1 LAKLKPCHAKLF
13 EESSTPPL
21 NTYHMNESKLI
32 SSLHAWRKYS
42 TRDLADLTFCH
53 MLALHM
59 CRQEFETAP
68 WSRQYAANSLD
79 TNDWQH
85 TRLNR
90 TDLHQLLN
98 VLIAQPHASLTYL
111 KQSDASRLLMQEIH
125 ISPHVVTRF
134 LRNIQ
139 QVNFDPEL
147 SGRMLLQ
154 MERALKITV
163 SNYKSMRRIL
173 SDWHLPHVDTEA
185 KSLVI
190 TRLLQML
197 RARAVQGDI
206 IHKVE
211 QLAKARKWEIA
222 HACDPETGRNCD
234 AAATTQEPKKP
245 SLIKQLAIGAG
256 LGVGAYLLGRAL
268 FGGNK

>member
-1 LAKLKPCHAKLF
+1 MIQ
-13 EESSTPPL
+13 ESLLIRNL
-21 NTYHMNESKLI
+21 NRL
-32 SSLHAWRKYS
+32 RRYS
-42 TRDLADLTFCH
+42 ARDIADLAFCY

-68 WSRQYAANSLD
+68 WVRLYATTTLD
-79 TNDWQH
+79 AHEWHQMN
-85 TRLNR
+85 LNR
-90 TDLHQLLN
+90 TDLHQFLTLLIGQLRLQTGQLKD
-98 VLIAQPHASLTYL
+98 VTAS
-111 KQSDASRLLMQEIH
+111 DLLLHEIH
-125 ISPHVVTRF
+125 VDAHVVQRF
-134 LRNIQ
+134 LHNLQ
-139 QVNFDPEL
+139 QVKFDPEL
-147 SGRMLLQ
+147 SGRLLLQ
-154 MERALKITV
+154 MERALLITV

-185 KSLVI
+185 KRLVI

-197 RARAVQGDI
+197 RAKAVQGDI

-234 AAATTQEPKKP
+234 ATVTTQAPKKP